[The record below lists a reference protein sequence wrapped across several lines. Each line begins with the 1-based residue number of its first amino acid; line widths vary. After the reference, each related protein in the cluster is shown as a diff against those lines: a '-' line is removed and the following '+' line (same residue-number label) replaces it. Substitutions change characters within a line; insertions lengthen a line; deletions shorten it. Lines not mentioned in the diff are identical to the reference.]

1 MKRIAL
7 FCDGTWS
14 DLEDGRPDTNVL
26 LLYKSVAPSDGPI
39 TQISE
44 YIDGVGAKKN
54 KLTGGIWGK
63 GLDEKILQAYV
74 ALCGHYEVGDEI
86 YVFGFSRGAYT
97 ARSLVGMLRKCG
109 VMKREELKE
118 RAEQAMD
125 LYRKRSAG
133 GPDSAEAQAFRSAHA
148 VAHADNS
155 LVDIP
160 DNLARPE
167 DAARMLR
174 VRYLGIWD
182 TVGAL
187 GVPETIPFSAW
198 INQKHRF
205 HDLALSRIVQWARHA
220 MAIDETRNSFEPS
233 PWSQES
239 LIAINSMH
247 REYRVEQDWFSGDH
261 GSVGG
266 GYKERRLADG
276 ALIWVA
282 EGAERAGLKFSDQ
295 LGYIAAARANYDPI
309 NGPLRNSTGGEWLTK
324 LRGQGPRT
332 QAKPQRLID
341 ISEGAVRRMREDPT
355 YVQGDSQ
362 EVRWRRTTLAN
373 IVRILGL

>member
-14 DLEDGRPDTNVL
+14 VLDGERPPTNVE
-26 LLYKSVAPSDGPI
+26 LLYESVAPSDGDI
-39 TQISE
+39 AQIAV
-44 YIDGVGAKKN
+44 YLNGVGADTN
-54 KLTGGIWGK
+54 KITGGIWGK
-63 GLDEKILQAYV
+63 GLDKKILEAYV
-74 ALCGHYEVGDEI
+74 ALAKHYEVGDEI

-109 VMKREELKE
+109 VLHRDKIEQHAEKALK
-118 RAEQAMD
+118 
-125 LYRKRSAG
+125 LYRARSG
-133 GPDSAEAQAFRSAHA
+133 DGPDSAEAQAFRNACA
-148 VAHADNS
+148 VCYADNS
-155 LVDIP
+155 LVDLP
-160 DNLARPE
+160 AHMARPE
-167 DAARMLR
+167 DAPRMLR
-174 VRYLGIWD
+174 VHYLGIWD

-198 INQKHRF
+198 INKKHRF
-205 HDLALSRIVQWARHA
+205 HDLALSRTVEWARHA

-239 LIAINSMH
+239 LISINSMH
-247 REYRVEQDWFSGDH
+247 REYRVEQDWFPGDH
-261 GSVGG
+261 ASVGG
-266 GYKERRLADG
+266 GNEERRLADG
-276 ALIWVA
+276 ALLWVA

-295 LGYIAAARANYDPI
+295 RGHLARARANYDPV
-309 NGPLRNSTGGEWLTK
+309 NGPLRNRSGGEWLTN
-324 LRGQGPRT
+324 LRGQAPRT

-355 YVQGDSQ
+355 YVKGDSQ